1 MKKVI
6 TLALLA
12 MLVLVAFG
20 GCSKGP
26 GPVATDVS
34 TETDID
40 ADLLGLDEL
49 DTDLDLSELDNLDA
63 EFADLENLFS

>member
-6 TLALLA
+6 TLALLT
-12 MLVLVAFG
+12 MLVLVVFG
-20 GCSKGP
+20 GCAKGP
-26 GPVATDVS
+26 GPLAADVS
-34 TETDID
+34 TDID
-40 ADLLGLDEL
+40 DDLLGLNEL